1 MHDGDCTRKRS
12 LSGWSQLILDLIELC
27 PDPLTISNYFYL
39 PMRSRDCKGG
49 SSSKVVEG
57 MFGTERVNSSDRSE
71 KEQPNRVLAQPIIPA
86 VSREKKRKKK
96 RHKQYL
102 RQNQWNTGN
111 SERRTEFQ
119 CQMLREDKKILQM
132 RMKVWNERLNFTLQ
146 LSRNTRLCWSWNE
159 AMQKKKT
166 KGCFSEDLTVLELFF
181 AAGQNAAGQH
191 ACRGQSLQRQ
201 HALTLLSEADRNIY
215 MVSCT
220 FPGLFQ
226 KDVISSMLI

>member
-159 AMQKKKT
+159 AMQKKK
-166 KGCFSEDLTVLELFF
+166 K
-181 AAGQNAAGQH
+181 
-191 ACRGQSLQRQ
+191 
-201 HALTLLSEADRNIY
+201 
-215 MVSCT
+215 
-220 FPGLFQ
+220 Q
-226 KDVISSMLI
+226 KDVLVRILPFWSFSLPPDRTPLGSMPVGVSPFSVSTLSLSSLKQTGTFTWSAVPFQVYFRKT